1 MENDFIFNFF
11 KDVIEQKKERLR
23 EYFDSEAKILW
34 YETNEKFTV
43 DEYLIANC
51 EYPGDWIG
59 EVKRVESIGDL
70 VIFVGEVMP
79 KDKSSRHYCTSFMKL
94 KNNKIVLLE
103 EYWTEEVKV
112 PIWRKEKNIGCKI

>member
-1 MENDFIFNFF
+1 M
-11 KDVIEQKKERLR
+11 KL
-23 EYFDSEAKILW
+23 YFDSEAKILW

-51 EYPGDWIG
+51 EYPGNWIG
-59 EVKRVESIGDL
+59 EVKRVEAIGDL

-79 KDKSSRHYCTSFMKL
+79 KDKSSCHYCTSFMKL